1 MALEVYLNDTII
13 FISDTHF
20 KFNSNDRFEKVK
32 RTLFLDFLKAHHG
45 ISRLYLVGDTF
56 DFWFE
61 YESAIPAYFFDV
73 LCGLAE
79 LRKSGTEIMITGGN
93 HDYWLGDFIS
103 EKLGLT
109 ILPDE
114 VTHEIQGRKVTIN
127 HGDTLMPG
135 DHGYKLLRKVIRSRP
150 AIWLARLLHPA
161 ILFRFA
167 SWFSHTSKGFT
178 SAGTRRNAAHL
189 FSIAES
195 TFFDRGNDTFVMGH
209 VHLPGIRH
217 YGDKTFAILG
227 DWESHYS
234 YLRLKEGKFS
244 LDDLQSEGKRLIE
257 TL

>member
-1 MALEVYLNDTII
+1 MYLNDTII

-20 KFNSNDRFEKVK
+20 KFNSNDLREKVK
-32 RTLFLDFLKAHHG
+32 RSLFLDFLKANHG

-61 YESAIPAYFFDV
+61 YESVIPTYFFDI
-73 LCGLAE
+73 LNGLAR
-79 LRKSGTEIMITGGN
+79 LRESGTKIMITGGN
-93 HDYWLGDFIS
+93 HDYWLGSFIS
-103 EKLGLT
+103 DKLGLT

-114 VTHEIQGRKVTIN
+114 VTHDIQGRKVTIN

-135 DHGYKLLRKVIRSRP
+135 DYSYKLLRTIIRSRP

-167 SWFSHTSKGFT
+167 SWFSRTSKEFT
-178 SAGTRRNAAHL
+178 SAGTKRNAEHL

-209 VHLPGIRH
+209 VHLPGIRQ
-217 YGDKTFAILG
+217 YGEKTFAILG
-227 DWESHYS
+227 DWERHYS
-234 YLRLKEGKFS
+234 YLRLTGGQFS
-244 LDDLQSEGKRLIE
+244 LENLQSEGKRLIE